1 MAGRLPN
8 VSAWPQGR
16 APDGSEEV
24 GLGPAL
30 VSDPAPVPTGRG
42 RWRLHL
48 QARQFGPATRSA
60 PIAELTS
67 ARSRRLETKYNAPA
81 QLTFTLSGR
90 SPEAAALAELRSDIV
105 ATRWDEA
112 SGTDVIVFRGIVAQT
127 EDQISEQQH
136 TVTVTCHSYLKMLER
151 RILTGPAGLT
161 FTQWDQDD
169 IVANLLYW
177 ASAMT
182 TSGGQSFGAG
192 SYLPMRE
199 QSVNPDGSPRSVPSG
214 QLRDRNYLGNQKLDE
229 ALWNLAA
236 VLNGFDVDL
245 VPYGLGD
252 ADAVRVF
259 YPYQGVQRFDMALV
273 YGSTV
278 SALTRTVNAG
288 DFASYWRVLGKGD
301 ESAQM
306 FAEAWNADAVDIDG
320 PGLWQ
325 SGDNASDVSIQS
337 TLDDKAH
344 GDLATSSVLTPSY
357 TVTMRPGAY
366 SWGNPNMGD
375 VVPLVVRSGRI
386 DVTPE
391 TGGWVRVVGL
401 AFAISDDGDEAVEV
415 TVGRPTRT
423 LTDLI
428 TAPVA
433 DVNALARR

>member
-1 MAGRLPN
+1 M
-8 VSAWPQGR
+8 SAWPTGR
-16 APDGSEEV
+16 APDGSEQV
-24 GLGPAL
+24 ALGPTVAA
-30 VSDPAPVPTGRG
+30 APSPLPSGRG

-48 QARQFGPATRSA
+48 QARQFGPAARSA

-67 ARSRRLETKYNAPA
+67 ARSRRLEATFNGPA
-81 QLTFTLSGR
+81 QLTFTLDGR
-90 SPEAAALAELRSDIV
+90 SPDAAALAELRTDVV

-127 EDQISEQQH
+127 EDQLSEQQH
-136 TVTVTCHSYLKMLER
+136 TVTVTVHSYLKMLER
-151 RILTGPAGLT
+151 RLLTGPWA
-161 FTQWDQDD
+161 FTQVDQDD
-169 IVANLLYW
+169 VVAFLLTL
-177 ASAMT
+177 AST
-182 TSGGQSFGAG
+182 VQSSGGQSFGAG
-192 SYLPMRE
+192 AYLPMRA
-199 QSVNPDGSPRSVPSG
+199 QMVNPDGSPRSVPSG
-214 QLRDRNYLGNQKLDE
+214 QRRDRAYLGNQVHSE

-236 VLNGFDVDL
+236 VLNGFDADL

-288 DFASYWRVLGKGD
+288 DFASYWRVLGQGTED
-301 ESAQM
+301 AQLY
-306 FAEAWNADAVDIDG
+306 AEAWDADAVNIDG

-325 SGDNASDVSIQS
+325 SGDNASDVSMQS

-344 GDLATSSVLTPSY
+344 GDLAASSVLTPSY

-366 SWGNPNMGD
+366 SWGSPNMGD

-386 DVTPE
+386 DVATS
-391 TGGWVRVVGL
+391 VRVVGL
-401 AFAISDDGDEAVEV
+401 VHDIGDDGDEKVEV
-415 TVGRPTRT
+415 TVGRPVRT
-423 LTDLI
+423 LTQLI
-428 TAPVA
+428 NAPVA